1 MKPPSLKARALI
13 DVTLLFG
20 FATLAF
26 SASQWKQADPVHLIG
41 YLLLA
46 FLASGLKLRL
56 PGIESSFSL
65 ISVFVMIAVL
75 QLSFPEAV
83 FMSCAGTV
91 VQCYWHS
98 QRRPKLIQVLFN
110 VASMTMAVAAAYL
123 VYHSPLFELFGRN
136 LPLMLL
142 AAGLTFFVTNTIPIA
157 AIIAFTE
164 NKSLRGTW
172 TDNYLWCFPYYL
184 VAAAIA
190 GIINICN
197 RGIGWYTWLLVVPV
211 VYSIHQS
218 CGLYLSK
225 AEAEKKHLLDVAQLQ
240 LRTIETL
247 ALAIEA
253 KDITTHD
260 HLRRVRTYS
269 VEMGRRLGLGAE
281 ELEALQAAAVLHD
294 VGKLA
299 IPEYIISK
307 PGKLTPD
314 EFEKMKVHTVVGA
327 EIVERVAFP
336 YPVAPIVRAH
346 HEKWD
351 GTGYPYGLK
360 REEIPMG
367 ARILAAVDC
376 FDALASDRQYRPA
389 LPLEEAMKIVVADA
403 GKSFDPRV
411 VKVFKE
417 CYVELEQ
424 AVQAQQTQEK
434 SLSKELKIE
443 NGRAPD
449 AGFENSCQPLLAGV
463 RAESLDA
470 GSAIAAVSHE
480 IQMLSELSEGLGNCL
495 SLAEILSIFC
505 LRLKQTV
512 QYDSAAVYLRQ
523 EDRLVPEYVGGDDSG
538 LFSSLQIPVGQGL
551 SGWVA
556 EHGRPILNGNPAV
569 EPGYLNDR
577 TKFTKLRSAVAVP
590 IESGSIL
597 IGVLALYRAGEDAFS
612 RDHLRILLAVA
623 SKLSLLVENTLQ
635 SHAENCWSTADTW
648 RPNRPSDP
656 ERREG
661 ERSPQAKS

>member
-1 MKPPSLKARALI
+1 MSLKARALI
-13 DVTLLFG
+13 DVTLLLG
-20 FATLAF
+20 LATLAF
-26 SASQWKQADPVHLIG
+26 SLSQWKQAEPVRFMW

-56 PGIESSFSL
+56 PGIDSTFSL

-75 QLSFPEAV
+75 ELSLTEAV

-98 QRRPKLIQVLFN
+98 QRRPKPIQVLFS
-110 VASMTMAVAAAYL
+110 VASMTMAVAAAYF
-123 VYHSPLFELFGRN
+123 VYHSSLFELLGRN

-157 AIIAFTE
+157 AIIALTE
-164 NKSLRGTW
+164 NKPLRGFW
-172 TDNYLWCFPYYL
+172 TDNYLWCLPYYL

-190 GIINICN
+190 GIINICS

-218 CGLYLSK
+218 CGLYLGK

-307 PGKLTPD
+307 PGKLTLD

-327 EIVERVAFP
+327 EIVERVGFP

-360 REEIPMG
+360 GEEIPMG

-376 FDALASDRQYRPA
+376 FDALASDRQYRCA
-389 LPLEEAMKIVVADA
+389 LPLDKAMKIVAADA

-411 VKVFKE
+411 VKVFE
-417 CYVELEQ
+417 GCYVELEQ
-424 AVQAQQTQEK
+424 AVQAQQTQER
-434 SLSKELKIE
+434 SLSKDLKIE

-449 AGFENSCQPLLAGV
+449 AGFENSDSPLLAGA

-470 GSAIAAVSHE
+470 ASAIAAVSHE
-480 IQMLSELSEGLGNCL
+480 IQMLSELSKGLGNCL
-495 SLAEILSIFC
+495 SLGEILSIFC

-512 QYDSAAVYLRQ
+512 QYDSVAVYLRQ

-538 LFSSLQIPVGQGL
+538 LLSSLQIPVGQGL

-556 EHGRPILNGNPAV
+556 EHCRPILNGNPAV
-569 EPGYLNDR
+569 EPGYLKDR

-590 IESGSIL
+590 IKSGDVL
-597 IGVLALYRAGEDAFS
+597 IGVLALYRADVDAFS

-623 SKLSLLVENTLQ
+623 SKLSLLIEKTLQ
-635 SHAENCWSTADTW
+635 RRADSCGPTADT
-648 RPNRPSDP
+648 RTRVPHQQGLLLQLHRNINL
-656 ERREG
+656 EN
-661 ERSPQAKS
+661 

>member
-1 MKPPSLKARALI
+1 MTATSLKTHALI

-26 SASQWKQADPVHLIG
+26 SLSQWRHVDPIRFIG
-41 YLLLA
+41 YFSLA
-46 FLASGLKLRL
+46 LLASGLKLRL
-56 PGIESSFSL
+56 PGIESTFSL

-75 QLSFPEAV
+75 ELSFPEAV
-83 FMSCAGTV
+83 LMSCAGTL

-98 QRRPKLIQVLFN
+98 QKRPKPIQVLFST
-110 VASMTMAVAAAYL
+110 ASMTMAVAAAYL
-123 VYHSPLFELFGRN
+123 VYRSPLFELLGRN

-142 AAGLTFFVTNTIPIA
+142 AAGLTFFVSNTIPIA
-157 AIIAFTE
+157 AIIALTE
-164 NKSLRGTW
+164 NKSLPGVW
-172 TDNYLWCFPYYL
+172 TDNYFWCFPYYL

-190 GIINICN
+190 GIIDICN

-225 AEAEKKHLLDVAQLQ
+225 AEAEKKHLLDVANLQ

-327 EIVERVAFP
+327 EIVERVGFP
-336 YPVAPIVRAH
+336 YAVAPIVRAH

-360 REEIPMG
+360 GEEIPMG

-389 LPLEEAMKIVVADA
+389 LPLDEAMKIVIADA

-411 VKVFKE
+411 VELFRG
-417 CYVELEQ
+417 CYIELEQ
-424 AVQAQQTQEK
+424 AVQAQQQTQERG
-434 SLSKELKIE
+434 LSKELKIE

-449 AGFENSCQPLLAGV
+449 AGFESSNQPLLPAAG
-463 RAESLDA
+463 AQSLDPA
-470 GSAIAAVSHE
+470 STIAAVSHE

-495 SLAEILSIFC
+495 SLGEILSILC
-505 LRLKQTV
+505 LRLRQTV
-512 QYDSAAVYLRQ
+512 QYDSVAVYLRK
-523 EDRLVPEYVGGDDSG
+523 EDRLVPEYAGGDDSG
-538 LFSSLQIPVGQGL
+538 LLSSLQIPVGQGL

-556 EHGRPILNGNPAV
+556 EHCRPILNGNPAV

-577 TKFTKLRSAVAVP
+577 TKLTKLRSAVAVP
-590 IESGSIL
+590 IRSGNVL
-597 IGVLALYRAGEDAFS
+597 TGVLALYRADADAFS
-612 RDHLRILLAVA
+612 RDHLRVLLAVA
-623 SKLSLLVENTLQ
+623 SQVSLLIENTLTR
-635 SHAENCWSTADTW
+635 HAENCRPTADTW
-648 RPNRPSDP
+648 RRVSRPQGILLQSYRDIS
-656 ERREG
+656 RM
-661 ERSPQAKS
+661 